1 MPEDEIAPNNE
12 EMVQSKP
19 NTADSTGQFRK
30 RNGLKMARDCFDTVD
45 IIKLEDLHGKKTR
58 YCLGSL

>member
-30 RNGLKMARDCFDTVD
+30 RNGLKT
-45 IIKLEDLHGKKTR
+45 GKR
-58 YCLGSL
+58 LFRHC